1 MTGEATTTPRSGRHP
16 RRVSGSTEV
25 TGVPTVMRV
34 PTVVTNVSVLGAV
47 WSLVA
52 LVLHHHSHPA
62 VRAVTELFDAFNVP
76 VGPGVL
82 EAVILVIL
90 AVAASRHKRIAL
102 WAVLVLQLLGGI
114 SSVTTLVE
122 PEGYDPLSLVVACVS
137 VTVALA
143 SVPVLLWARP
153 AFAARTVKGSVV
165 GALLILV
172 TGLGLNLVLGL
183 LAVRIG
189 SMRHQTHALQWLL
202 SKVFG
207 TLPISFF
214 TDPVTVH
221 GPRGLGVLLSLVSAV
236 VMVLALFYFLRGQR
250 MPGRT
255 PEDDLFV
262 RGLLARWGEDSLG
275 YFATRD
281 DRSEIASTDRRAA
294 VSYGVAAG
302 VSLVGGDPLGDPQSW
317 DDALVRWRE
326 QCARFGWVPAAIS
339 VSEAGARAFRN
350 QGFTVKSMGDEAV
363 VHTHRFDL
371 NAPQMRTL
379 AQAVRR
385 ARREGVEISIRQLG
399 DIDEGERVELARAAE
414 TFRHGEERGF
424 SMSLE
429 RILEP
434 IDARTTVVSARGGDG
449 AVQAL
454 LTFVPWGSRGL
465 SLTLMRRSPT
475 SVNGIVE
482 AMVVALI
489 EQGRETSVER
499 ISLNFAMFRRVFDEG
514 TAVDATWTH
523 RLTRR
528 IMLVASRFWQLDS
541 LYESNA
547 RYQPEWVP
555 RYFCFLSY
563 AEATAV
569 IVASGVLEGFLPQ
582 LGARTSQRWRVTPEH
597 LSRVRALEERAVE
610 EAAPAPELSEQE
622 RVRRSKAERLRKA
635 GMEPWPPGVG
645 LGEEPSALVGAG
657 SDLAPGGRSGR
668 RVRTGGR
675 IRAERDHGGVVFVD
689 VERRGRRIQAV
700 LDASVLP
707 AHQRELWRLTDIGD
721 IVALE
726 GELVRTARG
735 EVSVEVSDW
744 VMAAKSLRPLPAR
757 GAVLDARTRTRQR
770 VVQFLTDPTSLDLL
784 RMRSRALAEV
794 RAVLSEKGFL
804 EVETPMLHAV
814 KGGAN
819 ARPFLTHYNAYG
831 TDVFLRIAPEL
842 FLKRLAVGGMDAIF
856 EMGRSF
862 RNEGADSTHNPEFT
876 SLEAYRAGG
885 DYTTMRLLTQ
895 ELIQRAA
902 RAVNGSCVCLRP
914 VGSPGT
920 DGLAGV
926 ARLDGTDLA
935 AVDLSGEWPVVA
947 VHEAVSNAVGA
958 TVTPDT
964 PVADLVELCHAHDV
978 QPPALPDEG
987 ALVGALYD
995 ALVEARTVHPTFY
1008 TDFPKSSSPLTR
1020 AHRRDPR
1027 LAERWDLVAFGTELG
1042 TAYTELTD
1050 PVDQRQRFTE
1060 QSLAAAAGDP
1070 EAMSIDTAFL
1080 DDLEL
1085 GLTPTGG
1092 LGIGMDRMVMLLTG
1106 STIRQ
1111 VLAFPFVRPLSRNPG
1126 VR

>member
-1 MTGEATTTPRSGRHP
+1 MTRETGTSSSPLSVRTAPGAAVPR
-16 RRVSGSTEV
+16 
-25 TGVPTVMRV
+25 VMRV
-34 PTVVTNVSVLGAV
+34 PTLVTNVSVLGAL

-52 LVLHHHSHPA
+52 LALHHHSHPA
-62 VRAVTELFDAFNVP
+62 VRLVTGVFTAFNVP

-102 WAVLVLQLLGGI
+102 WVLLVLQLLGGI
-114 SSVTTLVE
+114 SSATTLLQ
-122 PEGYDPLSLVVACVS
+122 PQGYDPAALVVAAVS
-137 VTVALA
+137 VAVAVV

-165 GALLILV
+165 GAALILV
-172 TGLGLNLVLGL
+172 VGLGLNLVLGL
-183 LAVRIG
+183 LAVRLG
-189 SMRHQTHALQWLL
+189 PMRHQDHAYQWVLA
-202 SKVFG
+202 KVLG
-207 TLPISFF
+207 TLPISFV
-214 TDPVTVH
+214 TEPVTVH
-221 GPRGLGVLLSLVSAV
+221 GPRGLGFLLSLVSAV
-236 VMVLALFYFLRGQR
+236 VMVLALFFFLRGQR

-281 DRSEIASTDRRAA
+281 DRSEIASSDRRAA

-317 DDALVRWRE
+317 DNAIMRWRE

-339 VSEAGARAFRN
+339 VSESGARAFRN
-350 QGFTVKSMGDEAV
+350 QGFTVKAMGDEAV
-363 VHTHRFDL
+363 VHTRRFDL
-371 NAPQMRTL
+371 NDPQMKAL
-379 AQAVRR
+379 AQSVRR
-385 ARREGVEISIRQLG
+385 VRREGVQISVRQLR
-399 DIDEGERVELARAAE
+399 DIDEGERRELARAAE
-414 TFRHGEERGF
+414 DFREGAERGF

-434 IDARTTVVSARGGDG
+434 IDSRTTVVSARDRDG
-449 AVQAL
+449 AVQGV
-454 LTFVPWGSRGL
+454 LTFVPWGARGL

-475 SVNGIVE
+475 SVNGLVE

-489 EQGRETSVER
+489 EQGRETSVEL

-514 TAVDATWTH
+514 AAVDATWPN
-523 RLTRR
+523 RLMRR
-528 IMLVASRFWQLDS
+528 IMLVASRFWQMDS

-555 RYFCFLSY
+555 RYLCFLSY
-563 AEATAV
+563 AEATPV
-569 IVASGVLEGFLPQ
+569 IIASGVLEGFLPQ
-582 LGARTSQRWRVTPEH
+582 LGARTSQRWKVTPDH
-597 LSRVRALEERAVE
+597 LARVRALEDDAVE
-610 EAAPAPELSEQE
+610 EAVPTPRPSEQE
-622 RVRRSKAERLRKA
+622 RVRRGKADRLRAA

-657 SDLAPGGRSGR
+657 HDLAPGARSGR
-668 RVRTGGR
+668 RVHTGGR
-675 IRAERDHGGVVFVD
+675 IRAVRDHGGVVFVD
-689 VERRGRRIQAV
+689 IERRGVRIQAV

-707 AHQRELWRLTDIGD
+707 PRLRELWRLTDIGD
-721 IVALE
+721 IVSVG
-726 GELVRTARG
+726 GELVGTRRG
-735 EVSVEVSDW
+735 EVSVEVDDW
-744 VMAAKSLRPLPAR
+744 VMAAKTLRPLPAR
-757 GAVLDARTRTRQR
+757 GSVLDARTRTRER

-794 RAVLSEKGFL
+794 RAVLGEKGFL

-819 ARPFLTHYNAYG
+819 ARPFITHYNAYS

-842 FLKRLAVGGMDAIF
+842 FLKRLAVAGMDAIF

-862 RNEGADSTHNPEFT
+862 RNEGADSTHHPEFT
-876 SLEAYRAGG
+876 SLEAYRAGA
-885 DYTTMRLLTQ
+885 DYTTMRHLTQ

-902 RAVNGSCVCLRP
+902 RAVNGRCVCLRP
-914 VGSPGT
+914 VGTPGT
-920 DGLAGV
+920 EGLARV
-926 ARLDGTDLA
+926 ARIDGTDLA
-935 AVDLSGEWPVVA
+935 AVDLSGDWPVVT
-947 VHEAVSNAVGA
+947 VHEAVSRAVGR

-964 PVADLVELCHAHDV
+964 PVGELTDLCHGHGIDL
-978 QPPALPDEG
+978 PAVSDEG

-1050 PVDQRQRFTE
+1050 PVDQRERFTE

-1070 EAMSIDTAFL
+1070 EAMSIDNDFL

-1106 STIRQ
+1106 TTIRQ
-1111 VLAFPFVRPLSRNPG
+1111 VLAFPFVRPVSHGRG

>member
-1 MTGEATTTPRSGRHP
+1 MSHQTGSAPHPTRRHTPTPTASTTVPR
-16 RRVSGSTEV
+16 
-25 TGVPTVMRV
+25 VMRV
-34 PTVVTNVSVLGAV
+34 PTLVTNVSMLGAL

-52 LVLHHHSHPA
+52 LTLHHHTHPV
-62 VRAVTELFDAFNVP
+62 VRAVSELFLAFNVP

-82 EAVILVIL
+82 EAVVLVIL
-90 AVAASRHKRIAL
+90 GVASSRHKRVAL
-102 WAVLVLQLLGGI
+102 WAVLVLQVLGGI
-114 SSVTTLVE
+114 SSLTTLLA
-122 PEGYDPLSLVVACVS
+122 PEGYDLRSLLVAGFS
-137 VTVALA
+137 VAVAVA

-153 AFAARTVKGSVV
+153 AFAARMVKGSLV
-165 GALLILV
+165 GAGLILV
-172 TGLGLNLVLGL
+172 TGLGLNLVFGV
-183 LAVRIG
+183 LAIRLG

-202 SKVFG
+202 SRVFG
-207 TLPISFF
+207 TLPVSFF
-214 TDPVTVH
+214 TDPVAVH
-221 GPRGLGVLLSLVSAV
+221 GPRGLGFVLSLVSAIV
-236 VMVLALFYFLRGQR
+236 TVLALFYFLRGQR

-281 DRSEIASTDRRAA
+281 DRSEIASSDGRAA

-317 DDALVRWRE
+317 DDALMRWRE
-326 QCARFGWVPAAIS
+326 ECARFGWVPAAIS

-363 VHTHRFDL
+363 IHTHSFDL
-371 NAPQMRTL
+371 NSPHMKVL
-379 AQAVRR
+379 AQSVRR
-385 ARREGVEISIRQLG
+385 ARREGVDIAIHQLR
-399 DIDEGERVELARAAE
+399 DLDEGERRELAQAAE
-414 TFRHGEERGF
+414 SFRHGEERGF

-434 IDARTTVVSARGGDG
+434 IDGRTTVVSARGSDG
-449 AVQAL
+449 SVQAL
-454 LTFVPWGSRGL
+454 LTFVPWGTRGL

-475 SVNGIVE
+475 SVNGIIE
-482 AMVVALI
+482 AMVVALV
-489 EQGRETSVER
+489 EQGREASVDR

-514 TAVDATWTH
+514 AAVDAGWTH
-523 RLTRR
+523 RLMRR
-528 IMLVASRFWQLDS
+528 VMLVASRFWQLDS

-563 AEATAV
+563 AEATPV
-569 IVASGVLEGFLPQ
+569 IIASGVLEGFLPQ
-582 LGARTSQRWRVTPEH
+582 LGARTSQHWQVTPEH
-597 LSRVRALEERAVE
+597 LEAVRAIEDKAVE
-610 EAAPAPELSEQE
+610 ETLPAPRLSEQE
-622 RVRRSKAERLRKA
+622 RVRRDKARRLREA
-635 GMEPWPPGVG
+635 GMEPWPPGVD
-645 LGEEPSALVGAG
+645 LGESPSALADAG
-657 SDLAPGGRSGR
+657 THLTPGEHSGR
-668 RVRTGGR
+668 RVHTGGR
-675 IRAERDHGGVVFVD
+675 IRAVRDHGGVVFVD
-689 VERRGRRIQAV
+689 IEREGARIQAV

-707 AHQRELWRLTDIGD
+707 AHLRTLWRLTDIGD
-721 IVALE
+721 IVSLE
-726 GELVRTARG
+726 GELVRTRRG
-735 EVSVEVSDW
+735 EISVEVSDW
-744 VMAAKSLRPLPAR
+744 VMAAKTLRPLPAR
-757 GAVLDARTRTRQR
+757 GATLDARTRTRQR
-770 VVQFLTDPTSLDLL
+770 VLQFLTDPTSVELL

-794 RAVLSEKGFL
+794 RSVLTEKGFL

-862 RNEGADSTHNPEFT
+862 RNEGADATHNPEFT

-885 DYTTMRLLTQ
+885 DYTTMRILTQ

-902 RAVNGSCVCLRP
+902 RAVNGRCVCLRP

-920 DGLAGV
+920 QGLPV
-926 ARLDGTDLA
+926 VTRLDGTDLVE
-935 AVDLSGEWPVVA
+935 VDLAGEWPVVT
-947 VHEAVSNAVGA
+947 VHEAVSRAVGV
-958 TVTPDT
+958 TLTPDT
-964 PVADLVELCHAHDV
+964 PVEELAGLCRAHGIEV
-978 QPPALPDEG
+978 PPLPDEG
-987 ALVGALYD
+987 ALVGSLYD
-995 ALVEARTVHPTFY
+995 ELVEARTVMPTFY

-1020 AHRRDPR
+1020 AHRRDSR

-1050 PVDQRQRFTE
+1050 PVDQRERFTQ

-1070 EAMSIDTAFL
+1070 EAMSIDNSFL

-1106 STIRQ
+1106 TNIRQ
-1111 VLAFPFVRPLSRNPG
+1111 VLAFPFVRPVSGTPG